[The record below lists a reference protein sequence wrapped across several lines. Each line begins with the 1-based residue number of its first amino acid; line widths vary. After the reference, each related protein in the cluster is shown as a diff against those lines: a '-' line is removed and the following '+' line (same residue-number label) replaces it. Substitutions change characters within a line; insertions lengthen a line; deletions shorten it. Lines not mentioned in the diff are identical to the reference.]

1 MIVGV
6 IFCLN
11 KSDWVIFLRGWLDA
25 SGVSDNDIGDGDDD
39 DNDVNDAID
48 DVDRKWI
55 DSFWS

>member
-1 MIVGV
+1 M

-11 KSDWVIFLRGWLDA
+11 KSDWVIFLQGWLDA

-39 DNDVNDAID
+39 DNDVNDAND